1 MIERSRTPTLHDVVS
16 DLAAALRAG
25 PSQDLTHIR
34 GELGQV
40 RLLLGDSILNLQKSF
55 CQLDALVRTQHQQLT
70 SLVLVMA
77 GSGQQQTAESLRAFV
92 VEMAHL
98 FAFFTGLIV
107 QITDQN
113 VSGARRVEAMT
124 AELAQTFKLLGRF
137 ESVEKQTRLL
147 ALNATI
153 EATRVGESGRAF
165 GVVAHEV
172 RELSKFS
179 QQLNEQ
185 IAGQLLRTQNAMT
198 EVRALLVEG
207 TARDKEAA
215 SSARARADA
224 LLATLAELDKTITV
238 GLSDLGR
245 ISGEVSENVATAV
258 RALQFED
265 MAGQLLDCVQRR
277 VDRLEVVVTRL
288 GQIGATGADTEDALA
303 AALQVHAHEIAAAYA
318 TVVTSPVL
326 QQDMHVG
333 SIELF

>member
-1 MIERSRTPTLHDVVS
+1 V
-16 DLAAALRAG
+16 RA
-25 PSQDLTHIR
+25 
-34 GELGQV
+34 
-40 RLLLGDSILNLQKSF
+40 
-55 CQLDALVRTQHQQLT
+55 QHQHLT
-70 SLVLVMA
+70 SLVAVMA
-77 GSGQQQTAESLRAFV
+77 GLSGRQTEESLRAFV
-92 VEMAHL
+92 AEMAQL

-124 AELAQTFKLLGRF
+124 AELAQTFKLLGKF

-185 IAGQLLRTQNAMT
+185 IAKQLLRTQSAMA
-198 EVRALLVEG
+198 EVRELLVEG
-207 TARDKEAA
+207 TAKDKQAA
-215 SSARARADA
+215 SSARARADE
-224 LLATLAELDKTITV
+224 LLAKLAELDRTITV
-238 GLSDLGR
+238 GLAEIGR
-245 ISGEVSENVATAV
+245 LSQEVSDNVATAI

-265 MAGQLLDCVQRR
+265 MAGQLIDCVQRR
-277 VDRLEVVVTRL
+277 VDRLEGVVNRL
-288 GQIGATGADTEDALA
+288 GQLSGDTATDASLLA
-303 AALQVHAHEIAAAYA
+303 ELQAQAHQISVAYA
-318 TVVTSPVL
+318 APVVSPVR

-333 SIELF
+333 SVELF

>member
-1 MIERSRTPTLHDVVS
+1 MIERARTPTLHDVVS
-16 DLAAALRAG
+16 GLASALRAG
-25 PSQDLTHIR
+25 PGEELTHIR
-34 GELGQV
+34 GEIRQV

-70 SLVLVMA
+70 SLVAVMA
-77 GSGQQQTAESLRAFV
+77 GSGERRTAESLRAFV

-113 VSGARRVEAMT
+113 VSGARRVETMT
-124 AELAQTFKLLGRF
+124 AELAETFKLLGRF

-185 IAGQLLRTQNAMT
+185 IARQLQRTQSAMA
-198 EVRALLVEG
+198 EVRELLVEG

-215 SSARARADA
+215 ASARGRADA
-224 LLATLAELDKTITV
+224 LLAKLAELDKTITV
-238 GLSDLGR
+238 GLADLGR
-245 ISGEVSENVATAV
+245 ISSEVSDNVATAV

-277 VDRLEVVVTRL
+277 IDRLEVVVNRL
-288 GQIGATGADTEDALA
+288 GELGTNGAVTEASVL
-303 AALQVHAHEIAAAYA
+303 AALQSHAHEIA
-318 TVVTSPVL
+318 VVYSTAVVSPVL
-326 QQDMHVG
+326 QKDMDVG
-333 SIELF
+333 SVELF

>member
-1 MIERSRTPTLHDVVS
+1 MIERSHTPTLHDVVS

-25 PSQDLTHIR
+25 PSEDLTHIR

-55 CQLDALVRTQHQQLT
+55 CQLDTLVRTQHQQLT
-70 SLVLVMA
+70 ALVLVMA
-77 GSGQQQTAESLRAFV
+77 GSGEQQTAESLRAFV

-124 AELAQTFKLLGRF
+124 TELAQTFKLLGRF

-198 EVRALLVEG
+198 EVRELLVEG

-245 ISGEVSENVATAV
+245 ISTEVSDNVATAV

-277 VDRLEVVVTRL
+277 VDRLEDVVKRL
-288 GQIGATGADTEDALA
+288 GQLGTNGAMAEGSLL
-303 AALQVHAHEIAAAYA
+303 AALQAHAHEIAVAYS

-326 QQDMHVG
+326 QKDMHVG
-333 SIELF
+333 SVELF

>member
-25 PSQDLTHIR
+25 PREDLTHIR

-55 CQLDALVRTQHQQLT
+55 CELDAQVRAQHQQLT
-70 SLVLVMA
+70 SLVSVMA
-77 GSGQQQTAESLRAFV
+77 GTGGRQTAESLRAFV
-92 VEMAHL
+92 GEMAQL
-98 FAFFTGLIV
+98 FSFFTGLIV

-113 VSGARRVEAMT
+113 VSGARRVEVMT
-124 AELAQTFKLLGRF
+124 GELAETFKLLGKF

-185 IAGQLLRTQNAMT
+185 IAKQLLRTQNAMA
-198 EVRALLVEG
+198 EVRELLVEG
-207 TARDKEAA
+207 TAKDKEAA
-215 SSARARADA
+215 SSARARADD
-224 LLATLAELDKTITV
+224 LLAKLGELDRTITV
-238 GLSDLGR
+238 GLAEIGR
-245 ISGEVSENVATAV
+245 ISKQVSDNVATAV

-265 MAGQLLDCVQRR
+265 MAGQLLDCVLRR
-277 VDRLEVVVTRL
+277 IDRLDGIVNRL
-288 GQIGATGADTEDALA
+288 GELTTSDSA
-303 AALQVHAHEIAAAYA
+303 AASLLAELQAQAHEIALAYA
-318 TVVTSPVL
+318 TPVISPVR

-333 SIELF
+333 SVELF